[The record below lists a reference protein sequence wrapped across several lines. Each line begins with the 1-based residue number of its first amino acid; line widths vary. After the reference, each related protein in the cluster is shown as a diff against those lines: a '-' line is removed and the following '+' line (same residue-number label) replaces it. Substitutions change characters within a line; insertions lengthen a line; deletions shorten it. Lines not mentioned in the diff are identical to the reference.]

1 MLRNAL
7 DGGRLNEQKPARC
20 LHYMNVIVP
29 GGGITIELDED
40 QAAEYN
46 ADLDACAARFVGL
59 AKFEYLLWVDLNGAP
74 LCGARTTGGEL
85 CRNAGAG
92 GTQFSASEWKAR
104 RRKAFCATHAQM
116 MMRSHER

>member
-46 ADLDACAARFVGL
+46 ADPDACAARFVGL

-74 LCGARTTGGEL
+74 LCGARPQVESCAEMRAPAGLGFPHPNGRL
-85 CRNAGAG
+85 GAG
-92 GTQFSASEWKAR
+92 RPSAR
-104 RRKAFCATHAQM
+104 RTPR
-116 MMRSHER
+116 

>member
-1 MLRNAL
+1 M
-7 DGGRLNEQKPARC
+7 
-20 LHYMNVIVP
+20 
-29 GGGITIELDED
+29 TIELDED

-46 ADLDACAARFVGL
+46 ADPDAYAARFVVL

-85 CRNAGAG
+85 CRNAGVG
-92 GTQFSASEWKAR
+92 GTQFSVSEWKAR